1 MLDHLSDMVR
11 VHGVKHCEEVV
22 PIGISVGWIIIL
34 QILHYFV
41 ILLELRK
48 DVLDAELVVL
58 GHVHRALLTDLE
70 QLLFTL
76 KHSSDEVSVHG
87 GHRGHK
93 QLNYVNRV
101 R

>member
-76 KHSSDEVSVHG
+76 KHSSDEVAIYRR
-87 GHRGHK
+87 HRWDEK
-93 QLNYVNRV
+93 LNYASKMR
-101 R
+101 